1 MPKIMVVDDEP
12 ENQLLIKVILSTEG
26 YEVVGVERGKQV
38 VERATAERPDL
49 ILLDVMMPDLD
60 GFQVFGALRANEPT
74 RNIPVV
80 MLSALTQQWDVE
92 KAINLGV
99 NDYLTKPFEPDNLVA
114 RVEANLRGGEGAP
127 G

>member
-1 MPKIMVVDDEP
+1 MVVDDEP

-26 YEVVGVERGKQV
+26 YEVVGVEQGQQV
-38 VERATAERPDL
+38 VERATAEQPDL
-49 ILLDVMMPDLD
+49 ILLDVMMPDLN
-60 GFQVFGALRANEPT
+60 GFRVFEALRANEPT
-74 RNIPVV
+74 RNTPVV

-99 NDYLTKPFEPDNLVA
+99 NDYLTKPFEPEDLVA
-114 RVEANLRGGEGAP
+114 RVEANLRGGEGAS

>member
-26 YEVVGVERGKQV
+26 YEVVGVEQGTQV
-38 VERATAERPDL
+38 VERATAEQPDL
-49 ILLDVMMPDLD
+49 ILLDVMMPDLN
-60 GFQVFGALRANEPT
+60 GFRVFEALRANEPT
-74 RNIPVV
+74 RNTPVV

-99 NDYLTKPFEPDNLVA
+99 NDYLTKPFEPEDLVA
-114 RVEANLRGGEGAP
+114 RVEANLRSGEGAS